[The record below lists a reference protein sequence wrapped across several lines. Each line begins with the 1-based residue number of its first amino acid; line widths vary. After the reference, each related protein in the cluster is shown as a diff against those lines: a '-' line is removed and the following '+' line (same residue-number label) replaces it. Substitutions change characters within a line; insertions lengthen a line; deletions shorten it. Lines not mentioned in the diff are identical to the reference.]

1 MPNFL
6 ELAPTL
12 AVAAPL
18 WHQWVVGL
26 LLVAVFIAFT
36 RERIAVELV
45 AMGAFSLLLLIGI
58 VPSDRIASVFGNSG
72 PLIVACMF
80 ILSAALRR
88 TGSIELLGGWFA
100 SIGGRSPLRII
111 GALFLLVAPLS
122 AMVNNTPVVVVFLPI
137 LIGLSRSLN
146 IPASKLLMPLSFAAI
161 VGGTC
166 TLVGTST
173 NVLASEIAVA
183 QGMPAFGMFEIT
195 ALGLIFSAV
204 AALYM
209 LTIGNRLIP
218 VRETLSTLFEPEAN
232 REFLTYAVMGKDS
245 PLLGQTVTDTKL
257 GRNRRLRIVDI
268 NRRGRRL
275 KRPLNQIQFEAGD
288 QLLIKA
294 QLSGVVDLKDDK
306 DVQLVGI
313 DGLGLEQVRT
323 ESAVL
328 MEGILG
334 PNSQFIGKT
343 LSELNFRQRYGVL
356 ILAVHRGGKN
366 LRDDIE
372 NTRLSFG
379 DTLLVEGPAERM
391 RQLFDERDFINLSK
405 AAQDGFRHRHAP
417 IAFGAILLFIL
428 VAGLKSF
435 APFDA
440 WLEHVSLFSL
450 ALSAVALVMLTG
462 CVEPR
467 EAYESIEWKVIFLIF
482 GMLGMGIAMQ
492 ESGLA
497 LSLAT
502 SVTTFA
508 GALGPLAVLAAVYL
522 LASLLTE
529 VVSNNAVAVILTP
542 IVITLGQ
549 AMGLDPRPFVVAVMF
564 GASAS
569 FMTPIGYQTNTLI
582 YGAGGYKFTDFL
594 RVGAPLN
601 LILWAVAVLAI
612 PRLWPFTPLP

>member
-1 MPNFL
+1 MPDFL
-6 ELAPTL
+6 VSTPFLA
-12 AVAAPL
+12 AAPL

-26 LLVAVFIAFT
+26 LLVGIFFAFT
-36 RERIAVELV
+36 RERIAVELI
-45 AMGAFSLLLLIGI
+45 AMSGFAAVMLLGI
-58 VPSDRIASVFGNSG
+58 IPTERAAAVFGNSG

-80 ILSAALRR
+80 ILSSALRR
-88 TGSIELLGGWFA
+88 TGSIELLGSWFERV
-100 SIGGRSPLRII
+100 GGKSPLRMIA
-111 GALFLLVAPLS
+111 ALFLIVAPLS

-137 LIGLSRSLN
+137 LIGISRSLN

-173 NVLASEIAVA
+173 NVLAAEIAVA
-183 QGMPAFGMFEIT
+183 NGMAAFGMFEIT
-195 ALGLIFSAV
+195 ALGIIYLAV
-204 AALYM
+204 AATYM
-209 LTIGNRLIP
+209 LTIGYRLTP
-218 VRETLSTLFEPEAN
+218 VRDTLSTLFEPEAD
-232 REFLTYAVMGKDS
+232 REFITFAVIGAGS
-245 PLLGQTVTDTKL
+245 PLIGQTVTTTRL
-257 GRNRRLRIVDI
+257 GRNRRLRIIDI
-268 NRRGRRL
+268 IRRGRRL
-275 KRPLNQIQFEAGD
+275 SRALNQVQFEEGD

-306 DVQLVGI
+306 SLQIAGND
-313 DGLGLEQVRT
+313 DLGLEQVHT

-334 PNSQFIGKT
+334 PNSLFVGKT
-343 LSELNFRQRYGVL
+343 LRELNFRQRYGVL

-372 NTRLSFG
+372 NTPLSFG

-391 RQLFDERDFINLSK
+391 RQLFEERDFINLSTTRHES
-405 AAQDGFRHRHAP
+405 FRLSKAP
-417 IAFGAILLFIL
+417 IAFGAILLFIFG
-428 VAGLKSF
+428 AGLKSF

-440 WLEHVSLFSL
+440 WLDHVSLLSL
-450 ALSAVALVMLTG
+450 AMGATALVMLAR

-467 EAYESIEWKVIFLIF
+467 EAYDSIEWKVIFLIF
-482 GMLGMGIAMQ
+482 GMLGVGAAMQ

-497 LSLAT
+497 LT
-502 SVTTFA
+502 IA
-508 GALGPLAVLAAVYL
+508 GAVTGIAGPLGPIAVLAAVYL

-542 IVITLGQ
+542 IVITLGH
-549 AMGLDPRPFVVAVMF
+549 AMGIDPRPFVVAVMF

-582 YGAGGYKFTDFL
+582 YGAGGYRFTDFA
-594 RVGAPLN
+594 RVGVPLQ
-601 LILWAVAVLAI
+601 LLLWLVAIFMI
-612 PRLWPFTPLP
+612 PLLWPLRPL